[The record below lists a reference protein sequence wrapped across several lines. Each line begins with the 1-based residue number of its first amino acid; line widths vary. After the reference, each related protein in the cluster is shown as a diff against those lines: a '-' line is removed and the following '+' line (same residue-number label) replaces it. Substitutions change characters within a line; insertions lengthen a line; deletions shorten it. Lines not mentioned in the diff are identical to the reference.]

1 MVEVKKI
8 LWHSFVICTGVL
20 GVFLGLLITDDE
32 RNCLYLSV
40 FLLIVF
46 TFAWLPFLRFKK
58 ANYLYFLIH
67 SVFILIIYGQLF
79 YHFINNSLQQ
89 TDVDF
94 AYNLF
99 IFLPLYIGRITAVG
113 VKKIGIAFFSC
124 FRKKNVT
131 PMQLIE
137 RISLTIVIITV
148 LMYLFQ
154 FSK

>member
-8 LWHSFVICTGVL
+8 LWDGFVICTGVL
-20 GVFLGLLITDDE
+20 GVFLGLLITNDE
-32 RNCLYLSV
+32 RNCLYFSV

-67 SVFILIIYGQLF
+67 SVFILIIYGQL
-79 YHFINNSLQQ
+79 QQ

-99 IFLPLYIGRITAVG
+99 VFLPLYIGRITAVG

-137 RISLTIVIITV
+137 KISLTIVIITV

-154 FSK
+154 FSR